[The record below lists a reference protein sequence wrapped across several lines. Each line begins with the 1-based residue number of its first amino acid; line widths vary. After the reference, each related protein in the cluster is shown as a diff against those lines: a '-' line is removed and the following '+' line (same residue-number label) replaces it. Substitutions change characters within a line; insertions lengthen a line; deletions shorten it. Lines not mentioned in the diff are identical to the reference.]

1 MRFSDYFNQWLYGE
15 NGYYTTF
22 KTIGKDGDFYT
33 SVSTS
38 KFFGGA
44 IAKRILAVIDEGFL
58 SSGATILEIGAHQGY
73 LLADIIEFIHTL
85 RPELLQT
92 LQFAILEKHP
102 HLQERQK
109 GYFKECFGD
118 VIALRHFGSLDEVC
132 LDEAFV
138 ISNEIFDAFACELV
152 WTKDDELLMA
162 DVNES
167 HQISWHNA
175 PIKLKEV
182 CEAYKITKGEVIVG
196 VDLFAKALA
205 KNIAKMEFMSF
216 DYGERY
222 PRGDFSI
229 RIYENHKVYPFFEEG
244 LDLARLFQKSDIT
257 FDVNFAQIIDD
268 FSQNGFSLVAYD
280 TQLKALVD
288 MGILELLQMVLDHAG
303 ENAYLRELNKVK
315 TLINPLSMGERFKM
329 VVLRK

>member
-22 KTIGKDGDFYT
+22 KTIGKEGDFYT

-58 SSGATILEIGAHQGY
+58 SAGATILEIGAHQGY

-85 RPELLQT
+85 RPELLKS
-92 LQFAILEKHP
+92 LRFAILEKHP

-109 GYFKECFGD
+109 EYFKECFGD
-118 VIALRHFGSLDEVC
+118 VIELVHLSALDELC

-162 DVNES
+162 DVNEA
-167 HQISWHNA
+167 HQISWQNA
-175 PIKLKEV
+175 PVELKEV
-182 CEAYKITKGEVIVG
+182 CKAYKITKGEVIVG
-196 VDLFAKALA
+196 VDSFAKSLA
-205 KNIAKMEFMSF
+205 QAIAKMEFMSF

-244 LDLARLFQKSDIT
+244 LNLARLFQKSDIT

-280 TQLKALVD
+280 TQLKALVE
-288 MGILELLQMVLDHAG
+288 MGILELLGMVLDHAG